1 MQIHHFGD
9 SYCFTNMGPS
19 FCQIMAKNIEYQYI
33 LYGAHGYSNE
43 QIINSVIKNLDKF
56 KSGDKIFI
64 NFSFFTRGCWYDN
77 KSKSI
82 QSLNR
87 FYNDLEKT
95 KTDLGEMQIE
105 KIISLIDY
113 YLINTEDNAKKLFTI
128 MNSIFEYIEK
138 LGVKIFYIFV
148 DEYDWSDELLNNG
161 TNIKFKNGFGFWL
174 KKNNFHLNTD
184 GHYTKGIQD
193 MLADI
198 ILKKT
203 NNLEET
209 INKKI
214 NIDIEEVNLEL
225 ITKPTNLI

>member
-1 MQIHHFGD
+1 MEIHHFGD
-9 SYCFTNMGPS
+9 SYCLTNIGPN
-19 FCQIMAKNIEYQYI
+19 FCQIMAENIGYQYS
-33 LYGAHGYSNE
+33 LYGVRGYSNE
-43 QIINSVIKNLDKF
+43 QILNSIIKNLHKF

-77 KSKSI
+77 KTKSI

-87 FYNDLEKT
+87 FYNDIEKT
-95 KTDLGEMQIE
+95 KTNLGEMQIQ

-128 MNSIFEYIEK
+128 IDSIFQYIEK
-138 LGVKIFYIFV
+138 LGIKIFYIFV

-161 TNIKFKNGFGFWL
+161 INIKFKNGFGFWL
-174 KKNNFHLNTD
+174 KENNFHLDTD

-214 NIDIEEVNLEL
+214 NIDIKEVNLGL
-225 ITKPTNLI
+225 IIKSTNLI

>member
-1 MQIHHFGD
+1 MKIHHFGD

-19 FCQIMAKNIEYQYI
+19 FCQIMAKSIEYQYSV
-33 LYGAHGYSNE
+33 YGVSGYSNE
-43 QIINSVIKNLDKF
+43 QILNSVIKNLDKF
-56 KSGDKIFI
+56 KNGDKIFI

-77 KSKSI
+77 KSKSM
-82 QSLNR
+82 QSLNK
-87 FYNDLEKT
+87 FYDDLGKT
-95 KTDLGEMQIE
+95 KTYLGKMQIE

-148 DEYDWSDELLNNG
+148 DEYNWSDALLNNG

-174 KKNNFHLNTD
+174 INNNFHSNKD
-184 GHYTKGIQD
+184 GHYTIGIQD
-193 MLADI
+193 MLADV

-209 INKKI
+209 IDKKI
-214 NIDIEEVNLEL
+214 NIDIEDVNLKL
-225 ITKPTNLI
+225 ITKSNLI